1 LKSKL
6 AGLAVAGSMAIG
18 AGTAKADMAPHGWFT
33 QKYTDHALDNGMG
46 DHLSS
51 LYNAGLIPIVHFDSK
66 TGNAK
71 LGIHDQKTKR
81 ELGSFNMDGEGH
93 FPTQKFTPEKWN
105 AVKSSFHAIG
115 KHFRKYLRSFG
126 SVEKSDKIPGGLAD
140 DKKPSDF
147 NPGQIKEGISPEGL

>member
-1 LKSKL
+1 
-6 AGLAVAGSMAIG
+6 
-18 AGTAKADMAPHGWFT
+18 
-33 QKYTDHALDNGMG
+33 
-46 DHLSS
+46 
-51 LYNAGLIPIVHFDSK
+51 
-66 TGNAK
+66 
-71 LGIHDQKTKR
+71 KTKR

-147 NPGQIKEGISPEGL
+147 DSKQIKEGIKTELEHTKDKDIAQEIAMDHLTEDPKYYDKLKIIHKENKLAKSHPLAKSIPNGWMYVAMDGDD